1 MFDSICVLQSYIWIL
16 YFGIFFIWGV
26 INLKTKNWILNS
38 RSTVTG
44 PENTM
49 FFLSLFPHSHG
60 VMMMAM
66 MMALQEMLDLV
77 PAIPHTPHTRRGA
90 ILIDIGSVIV
100 WVYHIFTLNIVLSS
114 WL

>member
-44 PENTM
+44 QENTM
-49 FFLSLFPHSHG
+49 IFFNLFSHSHG

-77 PAIPHTPHTRRGA
+77 PAIPHTHTHTGGDFSRH
-90 ILIDIGSVIV
+90 
-100 WVYHIFTLNIVLSS
+100 WLSYCLGLS
-114 WL
+114 YFHP